1 MNAACY
7 GFHKVST
14 TGTLF
19 TTSSSDSFHRAR
31 LWPRGSRASG
41 GGDDKRCRLSLRCSS
56 YQSEHNFGRRPL
68 AVIGRNSSSSNSNDG
83 KREIQATRKPWLR
96 VLRVRMRL
104 WRRSVKIFLWFSAA
118 RFSRALRKNWRGIL
132 GGGFVACLFTA
143 GSFLVQLSAATAPTS
158 VSYSTL
164 IQSLEAQ
171 RVQSVLFEEGSSQ
184 IFFNIVAEKV
194 GSGEEEAN
202 SMATSSVKSASSS
215 SGRGKGTGEKT
226 WQFCTRKI
234 RHDES
239 YLLGLLRNGAGNVEY
254 SSAPRSFSSVAA
266 SVIGTLL
273 TLWIPLTPLM
283 WLMHRQITG
292 KADMS
297 KKRRKNIQSVKFE
310 DVAGVDTAKDE
321 LLEIVSCL
329 RGALNF
335 RSLGAKFPKG
345 VLLIGPP
352 GTGKTL
358 LARALAGEA
367 GVPFFAASASEFV
380 EMFVGRGAARI
391 RELFTVARK
400 HAPSV
405 IFIDELDAVGGQR
418 GRGFN
423 DERDQT
429 LNQLLTEMDG
439 FESGTGVLVLAA
451 TNRADAL
458 DPALCRAGRFSRK
471 VFVREPDLDGRRQ
484 VLAVHMRGVR
494 VEGDP
499 EELQRFVASITP
511 GFVGADLANVV
522 NEAALLAARR
532 GQSAVNL
539 DNFREAVD
547 RSKYGIGQEPNFLSD
562 FERKVC
568 ALVQSVRGGK
578 EERYVQSNTM

>member
-1 MNAACY
+1 
-7 GFHKVST
+7 
-14 TGTLF
+14 
-19 TTSSSDSFHRAR
+19 
-31 LWPRGSRASG
+31 
-41 GGDDKRCRLSLRCSS
+41 
-56 YQSEHNFGRRPL
+56 
-68 AVIGRNSSSSNSNDG
+68 
-83 KREIQATRKPWLR
+83 
-96 VLRVRMRL
+96 MRL
-104 WRRSVKIFLWFSAA
+104 WRRSVKRLFLWFSAA

-184 IFFNIVAEKV
+184 IFFNMVAEKVEAEKV
-194 GSGEEEAN
+194 GSGEEAN
-202 SMATSSVKSASSS
+202 TIATSS
-215 SGRGKGTGEKT
+215 KT

-310 DVAGVDTAKDE
+310 DVAGVDTAKAE
-321 LLEIVSCL
+321 LLEVSLRKKLRLPLMVFLFFQIVSCL
-329 RGALNF
+329 RGASNF

-451 TNRADAL
+451 TNRAEAL